1 LSVKNL
7 IESLEKAKEP
17 SFDRFIFALGIR
29 EVGETLARI
38 IANEFKDIDTFMEA
52 KLVALEDIKDIGPIV
67 AKNIEDF
74 FRKEKNVIKINRLIE
89 NGVNIRYL
97 QKSFNKNFENKSFVI
112 TGSFKIFPRKKIEEY
127 IINNGAKLSSTVSK
141 KTDFL
146 VCGDKPGSKYEK
158 AKNLNVK
165 ILNEDEFIK
174 LL

>member
-1 LSVKNL
+1 
-7 IESLEKAKEP
+7 
-17 SFDRFIFALGIR
+17 
-29 EVGETLARI
+29 
-38 IANEFKDIDTFMEA
+38 
-52 KLVALEDIKDIGPIV
+52 LEDIKDIGPIV

-97 QKSFNKNFENKSFVI
+97 QKSFNKHFENKSFVI